1 MPIRDSSIPVLARH
15 GLPLTNMTHNADT
28 IRHNLPPVN
37 PIPKSRTLNLRS
49 APALDFGLW
58 TSDPC
63 TRRLAISNPADLR
76 FGVAPKPLTTCRGLT
91 IGGGI
96 VYPELNFT
104 LPPMLV
110 NESTMPEVRAQYQQ
124 IITSALHR
132 AVELETPGLVVEF
145 ETLPP
150 MTENPAWGIELTR
163 ILLDAMAEAHAKH
176 SLKSVLRI
184 TPNDTREMVRP
195 PRMRSGPL
203 YEAMLATF
211 DGCAA
216 AGAELLSIESVGG
229 KEVHDEALMMGDL
242 RGVIFGLCVLGVRDM
257 RFLWTQLAQIARK
270 HGVHCAGDTACGF
283 GNTAMVL
290 AEQKMIPRVFAAVV
304 RAVSAVRTL
313 VCYQCGAVG
322 PGKDCGYE
330 NPILKAI
337 TGFPMAMEGKTA
349 ACAHF
354 SPLGNIAAATCDT
367 WSNESVQNIKL
378 LAGMA
383 PTCYVEQLIY
393 DCRLMNEALADG
405 RDAAL
410 LYRKWMVASD
420 ASRDPQAYVLMPES
434 SVAIAQA
441 IISAPS
447 AYDAG
452 KAAALTALRLIR
464 EAHRDGA
471 LNLIPREVPWL
482 DRLQQTVE
490 ALPAKES
497 EFIDEMM
504 GEVDTTKF
512 VARDY
517 EIG

>member
-1 MPIRDSSIPVLARH
+1 M
-15 GLPLTNMTHNADT
+15 MMHNADT
-28 IRHNLPPVN
+28 IRQTRRPRLPRPEA
-37 PIPKSRTLNLRS
+37 RTFTTQA
-49 APALDFGLW
+49 APTLDLGLGALDFG
-58 TSDPC
+58 SK
-63 TRRLAISNPADLR
+63 RLAISNPADLR
-76 FGVAPKPLTTCRGLT
+76 FGVAPKPLTTRQGLT

-104 LPPMLV
+104 LPPMFV
-110 NESTMPEVRAQYQQ
+110 NESTMPDVRMQYQQ
-124 IITSALHR
+124 IITGALQR
-132 AVELETPGLVVEF
+132 AVELEAPGLVVEF

-163 ILLDAMAEAHAKH
+163 ILLDGMAEAHAKH
-176 SLKSVLRI
+176 GLKSVLRI

-257 RFLWTQLAQIARK
+257 RFLWTQLDQIARK

-313 VCYQCGAVG
+313 VCYECGAVG

-410 LYRKWMVASD
+410 LYRKWMVSSD
-420 ASRDPQAYVLMPES
+420 ASRDPQAYVLTPDS
-434 SVAIAQA
+434 SIAIAQA
-441 IISAPS
+441 IVSAPN

-452 KAAALTALRLIR
+452 KAAALTALRLLR
-464 EAHRDGA
+464 DAHRDGA
-471 LNLIPREVPWL
+471 LKIHPARSPLFGSAPA
-482 DRLQQTVE
+482 DRRS
-490 ALPAKES
+490 PARQRV
-497 EFIDEMM
+497 
-504 GEVDTTKF
+504 GVH
-512 VARDY
+512 R
-517 EIG
+517 

>member
-1 MPIRDSSIPVLARH
+1 MNSF
-15 GLPLTNMTHNADT
+15 NQ
-28 IRHNLPPVN
+28 
-37 PIPKSRTLNLRS
+37 
-49 APALDFGLW
+49 
-58 TSDPC
+58 
-63 TRRLAISNPADLR
+63 LAIAKPADLL
-76 FGVAPKPLTTCRGLT
+76 FGTSPKPLTTRHGLK
-91 IGGGI
+91 IGGGL

-110 NESTMPEVRAQYQQ
+110 DKNTMPEVRTQYQQ
-124 IITSALHR
+124 IIAGALQR
-132 AVELETPGLVVEF
+132 AAELEAPGLVIEF

-163 ILLDAMAEAHAKH
+163 ILLDGMADAHAKH
-176 SLKSVLRI
+176 GLKTVLRI
-184 TPNDTREMVRP
+184 TPNDTREMERP
-195 PRMRSGPL
+195 PRMRSGAL
-203 YEAMLATF
+203 YEAMLTTF

-242 RGVIFGLCVLGVRDM
+242 RAVIFALSVLGVRDM
-257 RFLWTQLAQIARK
+257 RFLWTELNKISRK

-283 GNTAMVL
+283 ANTAMVL

-313 VCYQCGAVG
+313 VCYECGAVG

-349 ACAHF
+349 ACAHL

-378 LAGMA
+378 LGGMA

-393 DCRLMNEALADG
+393 DCRLMNESLADG

-410 LYRKWMVASD
+410 LYRKWMVNSD
-420 ASRDPQAYVLMPES
+420 AHRDPQAYILTPDS
-434 SVAIAQA
+434 AIAIAQS
-441 IISAPS
+441 IVTAPT
-447 AYDAG
+447 AFDAG
-452 KAAALTALRLIR
+452 KAAAITALRLIR
-464 EAHRDGA
+464 DAHKDGA
-471 LNLIPREVPWL
+471 LKLHPREVPYL
-482 DRLQQTVE
+482 DRLQKTVE
-490 ALPAKES
+490 ALPSKES
-497 EFIDEMM
+497 EFIGEMM

-512 VARDY
+512 VAKDY